1 MLPSVDKLMNY
12 EALKV
17 DPAILSP
24 AELMFNKNTKNM
36 LRGSLSHVHCTVT
49 TLTIFTFISLR
60 VSFSLFNENFLIYTY
75 LLFGVH
81 NYNLEIF
88 THWLT
93 LRILGHITFLCTQFT
108 VFLDILLLGVHY

>member
-1 MLPSVDKLMNY
+1 MNY

-24 AELMFNKNTKNM
+24 AELMFNKKT
-36 LRGSLSHVHCTVT
+36 LEHVAGLFIPCP
-49 TLTIFTFISLR
+49 LYSNNFDDIYIYCISLR

>member
-1 MLPSVDKLMNY
+1 
-12 EALKV
+12 
-17 DPAILSP
+17 
-24 AELMFNKNTKNM
+24 M

-60 VSFSLFNENFLIYTY
+60 VSFSLFYENFLIYTY

-93 LRILGHITFLCTQFT
+93 LRILGHIYFLVYTIIT
-108 VFLDILLLGVHY
+108 WKYLLIGLHYVY